1 MNAIDIA
8 ILIIIAISVLFAVY
22 RGFLASLMGLAA
34 ALLSLGG
41 AFVLGPRAASWLA
54 ANTGLP
60 SIFATYMDVS
70 SLVGDSSLA
79 ATAVQNISGTALD
92 AVMKSV
98 NIPECIE
105 TLLYSNLQNASFAS
119 VGLTT
124 VNEYISATI
133 VSAALQVGGFAASF
147 LACFVVLHAL
157 ISLVWHVH
165 DLPVLRHGDAVIAA
179 VFGLL
184 RGMLLLYVLFL
195 LLPLIRTAI
204 PVDMLQRY
212 LAQSSL
218 SPLFTSDG
226 FFIRVVT
233 GG

>member
-8 ILIIIAISVLFAVY
+8 VLVIIAVSVLFAVY
-22 RGFLASLMGLAA
+22 RGFLASLMGLGA

-60 SIFATYMDVS
+60 SFLATYMDVS

-98 NIPECIE
+98 DIPECME
-105 TLLYSNLQNASFAS
+105 TLLRSNLLNASFAS

-133 VSAALQVGGFAASF
+133 VSAALQIGGFVASF
-147 LACFVVLHAL
+147 LACFIVLHAV
-157 ISLVWHVH
+157 ISLIWHVL

-184 RGMLLLYVLFL
+184 RGMLVLYVLYL
-195 LLPLIRTAI
+195 LLPLVRTAI

-212 LAQSSL
+212 ITQSTL
-218 SPLFTSDG
+218 SPLFSSDG